1 MGSRQKKLF
10 KKALF
15 YLLSDPVVTVKELSN
30 KLEIT
35 FPTANSLLDTLKK
48 LEIVK
53 EITGKQRNRQ
63 FKLKNYIEIFT

>member
-1 MGSRQKKLF
+1 VGSRQKKLF
-10 KKALF
+10 KKALS
-15 YLLSDPVVTVKELSN
+15 YLLSDPIVTIKELSDE
-30 KLEIT
+30 LEIT
-35 FPTANSLLDTLKK
+35 FPTANSLLNVLKK